1 MVRPHSS
8 IAAAFPGYGSATPSA
23 EFRSF
28 GIKRP
33 TICMGAHAKQRI
45 TLRAAAIH
53 YAADPKKNRTP
64 IVLMSIRLHTSA
76 LVTLVATGVGLLL
89 CPRTVT
95 AQKQCNFL
103 CAPSVVIEPS
113 MITNHLFSRP
123 GVRALSTG
131 AVHTLPSTTNL
142 EIVVAASLKTLWP
155 TVSLYGSVQW
165 LPNATAA
172 RNPSTLYTASDVDA
186 DKIRA
191 NAPTASGGVS
201 FTLIQPTETKGLLS
215 INANVGDL
223 FSNAARPND
232 ASAYTHKLDLGLVGT
247 WNVFESLPKH
257 TYAHSLAVV
266 TLLDYVATG
275 LPKAGDEV
283 PKGERV
289 FVNSVHSPS
298 LIIGLSI
305 PLVQP

>member
-1 MVRPHSS
+1 MYATIFQITSGKSPPHAAIPCRLPWRLAQFISIMVRPHSS

-89 CPRTVT
+89 CPRTVM

-103 CAPSVVIEPS
+103 CAPSVVIEQS

-165 LPNATAA
+165 L
-172 RNPSTLYTASDVDA
+172 
-186 DKIRA
+186 
-191 NAPTASGGVS
+191 
-201 FTLIQPTETKGLLS
+201 
-215 INANVGDL
+215 
-223 FSNAARPND
+223 
-232 ASAYTHKLDLGLVGT
+232 
-247 WNVFESLPKH
+247 
-257 TYAHSLAVV
+257 
-266 TLLDYVATG
+266 
-275 LPKAGDEV
+275 
-283 PKGERV
+283 
-289 FVNSVHSPS
+289 S
-298 LIIGLSI
+298 LIHISEPTRQAEI
-305 PLVQP
+305 SYAVF